1 MTIFVENTLSLN
13 NHIAISNKIRN
24 IPLFLSYFLP
34 IIESINLDENYNVL
48 TDSISNSIQREIKY
62 KLIQFPNNI
71 LLLIIFHNLS
81 IKCF

>member
-34 IIESINLDENYNVL
+34 IIEYTNLDENYNVL

-62 KLIQFPNNI
+62 KLIQFPNNTFI
-71 LLLIIFHNLS
+71 EYPFHNLS
-81 IKCF
+81 IKCS